1 MKKHVRESPV
11 QAPEHEEIRLF
22 EWEMQGKR
30 GFLPMLLV
38 EPLGVED
45 GPVEVEEGGPY
56 SRFSPPRISSMIPS
70 SIASAGER

>member
-11 QAPEHEEIRLF
+11 QAPEHEEIRF
-22 EWEMQGKR
+22 FDRKMQGKR
-30 GFLPMLLV
+30 GLPPVLLI

-45 GPVEVEEGGPY
+45 RPVEVEEGGPY